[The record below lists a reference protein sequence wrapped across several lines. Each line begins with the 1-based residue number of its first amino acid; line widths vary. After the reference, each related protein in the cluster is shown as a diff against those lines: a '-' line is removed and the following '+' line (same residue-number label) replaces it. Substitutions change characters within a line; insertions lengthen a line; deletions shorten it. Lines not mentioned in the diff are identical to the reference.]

1 MEQRRPRGGPPL
13 GRQIQLCR
21 WLNGDGRLE
30 LAPSSSSRWESIG
43 FLSAGAAGRSKVKF
57 ICISNSSVRMGEMRF
72 LDGVFK
78 FTAGRGGNETG
89 GQSVVNSPRVSGSI
103 TLRYESEFSVACS
116 CKKIEEKLMEFQSD
130 RIESSRWKMAGR
142 ACGGSGALW
151 RISLRSSVSVN
162 CSHYLK
168 VFQL

>member
-1 MEQRRPRGGPPL
+1 
-13 GRQIQLCR
+13 
-21 WLNGDGRLE
+21 
-30 LAPSSSSRWESIG
+30 
-43 FLSAGAAGRSKVKF
+43 
-57 ICISNSSVRMGEMRF
+57 MGEMRF

-78 FTAGRGGNETG
+78 FTAGRGGGNETG